1 MAAKAEVSISVLY
14 VYDCN
19 MEKRPKIRLS
29 RLRDIGW
36 SVWDP
41 IGLLEKNKSWEDISY
56 ADEYDGYMLRAAGM
70 LRRKESKNN
79 VIDYLVTIETEHMG
93 LSFSDGVR
101 ERAAE
106 VVKRIEDD
114 DQLWNLGD

>member
-1 MAAKAEVSISVLY
+1 
-14 VYDCN
+14 

-36 SVWDP
+36 SFWDP
-41 IGLLEKNKSWEDISY
+41 IGLLEENKSWDSISY
-56 ADEYDGYMLRAAGM
+56 ADEYDGYLLKAAGM
-70 LRRKESKNN
+70 LRRKEAKND
-79 VIDYLVTIETEHMG
+79 VIDYLVMIETEHMG
-93 LSFSDGVR
+93 LSFSDAVR

-106 VVKRIEDD
+106 VVNRIEGD